1 MEGLR
6 DQLKI
11 FDIIVSGYG
20 TSQEKTITGYKI
32 DIKGMKQIV
41 WQACVEQASFV
52 CRWKDY
58 LFTVTE
64 TDDYSIVYLMKRSK
78 EEYLLLDQ
86 KKLDGGALCHITYS
100 AKHNTLYG
108 ACYGTG
114 TIFGVRVEG
123 DHFGEV
129 IFSEVQHSPCGKS
142 LTRAHCILLNAEENK
157 LLTINIAFDEFI
169 CYELPEGVPVLLERI
184 ALPEGVGPRHV
195 CYSPDETLFYVI
207 TEYSNEIYVY
217 KTMGYQLLQR
227 ISTLPPA
234 YSGKSN
240 CSTLCM
246 TKDGRYLY
254 AANRGADTIALFRVD
269 LNGQLEWI
277 KDYPCGGKHPRHMI
291 LTDKDEMLIIC
302 NQYSNNVTAYTLDV
316 STGELREKVLDFEF
330 QTPSGIV
337 QL

>member
-1 MEGLR
+1 MEELR
-6 DQLKI
+6 DQFKT
-11 FDIIVSGYG
+11 FDIVISGYG
-20 TSQEKTITGYKI
+20 TSCDETIAGYKI
-32 DIKGMKQIV
+32 DINGMKQIL
-41 WQACVEQASFV
+41 WQARVDQASFV

-64 TDDYSIVYLMKRSK
+64 TDDYSIVYLMKRNK

-86 KKLDGGALCHITYS
+86 KKLDGGALCHITFS
-100 AKHNTLYG
+100 AKHHVLYG

-123 DHFGEV
+123 DHFGDV
-129 IFSEVQHSPCGKS
+129 VYSEVQHSPSSKI
-142 LTRAHCILLNAEENK
+142 LTRAHCVLLNVEESK
-157 LLTINIAFDEFI
+157 LLTINIALDEII
-169 CYELPEGVPVLLERI
+169 CYELQEGVPVLLERLT
-184 ALPEGVGPRHV
+184 LPEGVGPRHV

-207 TEYSNEIYVY
+207 TEYSNEIFVY
-217 KTMGYQLLQR
+217 KTMGHQLLQR
-227 ISTLPPA
+227 ISTLPPE

-269 LNGQLEWI
+269 VKGELEWI
-277 KDYPCGGKHPRHMI
+277 EEYSCGGKHPRHMI
-291 LTDKDEMLIIC
+291 LTDQDEMLIIC
-302 NQYSNNVTAYTLDV
+302 NQNSNNITAYSLDV
-316 STGELREKVLDFEF
+316 LTGDLREKVLDFSF
-330 QTPSGIV
+330 KTPSGIV